1 MVDLDI
7 TQLGLEIGGSA
18 AIGAVIG
25 FAAKK
30 VAKVIAVIIGIE
42 LILFKFLESRG
53 ILEVNWGR
61 IVDMGE
67 QGAQQAPQAAQGL
80 VETFI
85 GTVGVGVGFAGGFAL
100 GFKKA

>member
-30 VAKVIAVIIGIE
+30 VAKVVAVIIGVE

-61 IVDMGE
+61 IVDMSE
-67 QGAQQAPQAAQGL
+67 EGAEQAPRAAQGL
-80 VETFI
+80 VESFI

-100 GFKKA
+100 GFKRA